1 MQNRKLLGRTVLRQ
15 PGMRRGK
22 PTLTELSFFVCGFL
36 VIVVGWLADLLR
48 VAHRIRRGSRR
59 ARRHLESRRSAD
71 RAHALLPDAI
81 GARRAAQDRHARGAV
96 DPVIHQTSPA
106 TSLAST
112 VYSCSF
118 MAAGFAEI
126 SRYESLITIF
136 SLTFWRNRIT
146 DGKPF

>member
-1 MQNRKLLGRTVLRQ
+1 MGVARNHRV
-15 PGMRRGK
+15 PDRG
-22 PTLTELSFFVCGFL
+22 LCRH
-36 VIVVGWLADLLR
+36 AHRLR
-48 VAHRIRRGSRR
+48 VADRIRRGSRR

-71 RAHALLPDAI
+71 RAPAPLLDAI
-81 GARRAAQDRHARGAV
+81 GARRASEDREGRGGF
-96 DPVIHQTSPA
+96 DSLIRQTSPA

-126 SRYESLITIF
+126 NRYESLITIF